1 MKKLT
6 VALTIA
12 LGLTLLQQPT
22 FADNSSSNSRSQSEQ
37 TNKEDGSPSESVGSR
52 SQYGGHT
59 HFDSHGKADGTYFP
73 IIGASIQPASG
84 SGNIV
89 YHGGPVL
96 QTVNLYKIYYGNWST
111 PCASVDT
118 STAGVLNNF
127 LNTVGS
133 SSWYKTTTSYY
144 SVAGSAKSFVSNTVN
159 NTGCI
164 SVPSSTL
171 GTSFNAATGNQIYTI
186 VQNQITAQSWPANS
200 NDLYFVFTSPDI
212 SVSGF
217 KTSMCGY
224 HSYTNSGAN
233 TVQYSFVGDSG
244 NSASCVSSSILSA
257 SPNANPTAD
266 GMASVVAHELVETV
280 SDPRLNAWFDGA
292 GYENG
297 DKCAWIFGST
307 YIANLAKANAVSGVG
322 NYFLQENVAANTNSC
337 VSVNPSNLS
346 TFGTLSSSSGTVG
359 STLSLPGTGF
369 SGAQVIFS
377 GTYSITV
384 KNKTTTY
391 QFAPATSVT
400 STSTLITATV
410 PTGATTGPITVVTDY
425 GVWVSPTNFN
435 VTLPA
440 LSTISS
446 ITPSTGRIGTPISI
460 NGSNFTGATA
470 VKIGTVSMTGFT
482 VVSDSLIT
490 ATIPTT
496 AKTGSI
502 TVTGPGGTSTG
513 VSFTVAA
520 PVVSSFTPSN
530 SLASTAITIT
540 GSNFTGATGAKI
552 GTVALTGFSVVND
565 TQINATIP
573 TSATTATISVTSAA
587 GTGTST
593 GLFVKGLPTIT
604 GFTPASITISSAT
617 NSVTIT
623 GTNLLGSTL
632 VTLINTSGIPIAEIS
647 GLTGVSATKATFLCP
662 KTLPLTTYKIHI
674 TTPAGISAESASSL
688 TIK

>member
-22 FADNSSSNSRSQSEQ
+22 FADNSNSNSRSQFEQ
-37 TNKEDGSPSESVGSR
+37 TTKEDGSPAESVGAR

-59 HFDSHGKADGTYFP
+59 HFDSNGKADGTFFP
-73 IIGASIQPASG
+73 VQSASLQPAGG
-84 SGNIV
+84 SGPIT
-89 YHGGPVL
+89 YHGGPTL
-96 QTVNLYKIYYGNWST
+96 QSVNIYKIYYGNWSS

-133 SSWYKTTTSYY
+133 SSWYKTTMSYY
-144 SVAGSAKSFVSNTVN
+144 TVVGSAKSFVSNTVN
-159 NTGCI
+159 NSACV

-171 GTSFNAATGNQIYTI
+171 GKSFDAASGNQIYTI

-337 VSVNPSNLS
+337 VSVLPSKLSTVASVSPMTGPSATSVVITGTNLS
-346 TFGTLSSSSGTVG
+346 ASPSTNYVYFNGTLAKISSQSAT
-359 STLSLPGTGF
+359 
-369 SGAQVIFS
+369 
-377 GTYSITV
+377 SITV
-384 KNKTTTY
+384 
-391 QFAPATSVT
+391 
-400 STSTLITATV
+400 TV
-410 PTGATTGPITVVTDY
+410 PTGATTGPITVVSDY
-425 GVWVSPTNFN
+425 GVWMSPTNFT
-435 VTLPA
+435 VAALPVPA
-440 LSTISS
+440 ILSISPAS
-446 ITPSTGRIGTPISI
+446 GRIGTPISI

-470 VKIGTVSMTGFT
+470 VKIGTVSIAGFT

>member
-171 GTSFNAATGNQIYTI
+171 GTSFDAATGNQISTI

-217 KTSMCGY
+217 ITSMCGY

-244 NSASCVSSSILSA
+244 NSASCVSSSIRSA

-337 VSVNPSNLS
+337 VSVLPSKLSTVASVSPMTGPSATSVVITGTNLS
-346 TFGTLSSSSGTVG
+346 ASPSTNYVYFNGILAKISSQSAT
-359 STLSLPGTGF
+359 
-369 SGAQVIFS
+369 
-377 GTYSITV
+377 SITV
-384 KNKTTTY
+384 
-391 QFAPATSVT
+391 
-400 STSTLITATV
+400 TV
-410 PTGATTGPITVVTDY
+410 PTGATTGPITVVSDY
-425 GVWVSPTNFN
+425 GVWVSPTNFT
-435 VTLPA
+435 VAALPVPA
-440 LSTISS
+440 ILSISPAS
-446 ITPSTGRIGTPISI
+446 GRIGTPISI

-470 VKIGTVSMTGFT
+470 VKIGTVSITGFT

-496 AKTGSI
+496 AKTGNI
-502 TVTGPGGTSTG
+502 TVAGPGGTSTG
-513 VSFTVAA
+513 VAFTVAA

-552 GTVALTGFSVVND
+552 GTVALAGFSVVND

-604 GFTPASITISSAT
+604 SFTPASITISSAT

-623 GTNLLGSTL
+623 GTNLLSSTW
-632 VTLINTSGIPIAEIS
+632 VTLTPTVGTPVVIS

-662 KTLPLTTYKIHI
+662 KSLPLTTYKIQI
-674 TTPAGISAESASSL
+674 TTPAGTSTQSASSL

>member
-6 VALTIA
+6 AALTIA

-22 FADNSSSNSRSQSEQ
+22 FADNSNPNSRSQFEQ

-84 SGNIV
+84 SGNII

-96 QTVNLYKIYYGNWST
+96 QTVNLYKIYYGNWSN
-111 PCASVDT
+111 PCASFDT

-171 GTSFNAATGNQIYTI
+171 GTSFDAATGNQISTI

-224 HSYTNSGAN
+224 HTYTNSGAN

-280 SDPRLNAWFDGA
+280 SDPRLNAWFDNG
-292 GYENG
+292 GNENG
-297 DKCAWIFGST
+297 DKCGWIFGNSFT
-307 YIANLAKANAVSGVG
+307 VNGGKANSTAGTG
-322 NYFLQENVAANTNSC
+322 NYYLQENVAANTNSC
-337 VSVNPSNLS
+337 VSVLPSKLSTVASVSPMTGPSATSIVITGTNLS
-346 TFGTLSSSSGTVG
+346 ASPSTNYVYFNGTLAKISSQSAT
-359 STLSLPGTGF
+359 
-369 SGAQVIFS
+369 
-377 GTYSITV
+377 SITV
-384 KNKTTTY
+384 
-391 QFAPATSVT
+391 
-400 STSTLITATV
+400 TV
-410 PTGATTGPITVVTDY
+410 PTGATTGPITVVSDY
-425 GVWVSPTNFN
+425 GVWVSPTNFT
-435 VTLPA
+435 VAALPVPA
-440 LSTISS
+440 ILSISPAS
-446 ITPSTGRIGTPISI
+446 GRIGTPISI

-470 VKIGTVSMTGFT
+470 VKIGTVSITGFT
-482 VVSDSLIT
+482 VASDSLIT

-496 AKTGSI
+496 AKTGNI
-502 TVTGPGGTSTG
+502 TVAGPGGTSTG

-587 GTGTST
+587 GTGTSI

-604 GFTPASITISSAT
+604 SFTPASITISSAT

-623 GTNLLGSTL
+623 GTNLLSSTS
-632 VTLINTSGIPIAEIS
+632 VTLTPTVGTPVVIS
-647 GLTGVSATKATFLCP
+647 GLTGISATKATFLCP
-662 KTLPLTTYKIHI
+662 KTLPLTTYKIQI
-674 TTPAGISAESASSL
+674 TTPAGTSAQAASSL